1 MIVRNRK
8 TGKEYEITKSDYD
21 VLVQRKVHRG
31 FLIVSDSDNVKTKIL
46 VPKEIEEFQNKM
58 KIDKPAKI
66 QTDIPK

>member
-46 VPKEIEEFQNKM
+46 VPKEIEEFQNNLKVT
-58 KIDKPAKI
+58 KPSKI
-66 QTDIPK
+66 QTDTTK